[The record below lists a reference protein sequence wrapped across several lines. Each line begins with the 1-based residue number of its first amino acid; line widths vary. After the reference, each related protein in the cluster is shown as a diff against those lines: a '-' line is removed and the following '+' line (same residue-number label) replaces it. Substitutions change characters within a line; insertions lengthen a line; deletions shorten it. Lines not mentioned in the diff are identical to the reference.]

1 MTITD
6 APLFNRAFNT
16 RPTNA
21 VSTNKFVSP
30 CSLCVEVVEIGEGY
44 VYRIEDAWS
53 VQHIDCESV
62 ASKRIENDHSKIE
75 GYYAI
80 AEFNDTVKRAY
91 QIKVQSDQ
99 SDFMPGTPIIYR
111 VEGLPSASAS
121 VGHLVENGSGYAV
134 KIWKRFIEF
143 ADRED
148 MENITKD
155 FSKAGWKYADATG
168 RCYICNKKLTVEAS
182 IHKGLGPDCAKKAR

>member
-53 VQHIDCESV
+53 VQHIDCDIV

-111 VEGLPSASAS
+111 VEGLPSVSAS
-121 VGHLVENGSGYAV
+121 VGHLVKNGSGYAV
-134 KIWKRFIEF
+134 KI
-143 ADRED
+143 
-148 MENITKD
+148 
-155 FSKAGWKYADATG
+155 
-168 RCYICNKKLTVEAS
+168 
-182 IHKGLGPDCAKKAR
+182 